1 MAQEYYSEDHEYIRV
16 EGDIATIGITNHAQ
30 EQLGDVVYAEV
41 PEVGRKVSVG
51 EAAAVVESVKA
62 ASEVYAPVSGE
73 VTESNSELDG
83 NPALVNED
91 AEGAAWFFKVR
102 LADKSELEKLMSR
115 EQYDKFVEEN
125 S

>member
-1 MAQEYYSEDHEYIRV
+1 MAQDYYSEDHEYIRV